1 VKRQLY
7 AEGCSLSVF
16 AVERRGGYFVDL
28 KPTMLQERIATLD
41 ILRGISLLGILLVNM
56 YAFYL
61 PMPYIDLGSWFTTPS
76 DIVWQQN
83 LDIYVQSSF
92 YPLFSILFGYG
103 LAIQWQ
109 KAQSRQQNFYGIGLR
124 RLSVLFMFGVVHAV
138 LIWWGDILMMY
149 AFCGVFL
156 LLLLRLHP
164 MWLLFIGII
173 INGIMHVF
181 MLFVVGYI
189 NFNTKVDTYLNI
201 TDVEKA
207 ITAYG
212 TGSWMDAFMQRLADL
227 SIQANIGMWFA
238 ALFTILPYMLI
249 GAAASK
255 WHLVERAKDRKW
267 LWLAITI
274 VGLALGIFLKSMPI
288 VFSRTYLLDYVKV
301 YFGGPILSVGY
312 IGLIV
317 LLCLLPVVPK
327 ILSPF
332 AKIGRMSLTMY
343 ILQSIIGTFVFYQFG
358 LGWYGKVSVATGV
371 LVAIGMIVVQM
382 IVAEIWLTKWKQG
395 PLEALWRKI
404 TYKAKT
410 EPSEKIARN
419 TLN

>member
-1 VKRQLY
+1 M
-7 AEGCSLSVF
+7 
-16 AVERRGGYFVDL
+16 DL

-103 LAIQWQ
+103 LAMQWQ
-109 KAQSRQQNFYGIGLR
+109 KAQGRQQNFYGIGLR

-255 WHLVERAKDRKW
+255 WHLVERAKDLKW

-301 YFGGPILSVGY
+301 YIGGPILSVGY

-317 LLCLLPVVPK
+317 LLCLLPIFPK